1 MALERPQGHDR
12 VLTGLWTA
20 ADVERLPHAL
30 LFTGGE
36 GIGKFMAAQWFLAGL
51 FCEAGPGEPCG
62 TCGACRR
69 LWGGSF
75 GDLFLVDPE
84 AEGTERIPVGRIA
97 RRDREG
103 GVCLE
108 EFFSL
113 RPTEGGWR
121 GVILRDF
128 ERATRDAQNA
138 LLKTLEE
145 PGGSCC
151 LVLVSA
157 HPGRLLETVRSR
169 CVQIG
174 LEAPDNET
182 CARVLAESG
191 IDTET
196 AERVA
201 RWVGG
206 APGRALRWARRGATA
221 ERGVL
226 LAILGGE
233 LDGLSG
239 AGQVLALEGE
249 LGEGTPS
256 ALARRRAVGVV
267 EMAVEVLRDLSR
279 CGAGVPA
286 SEVPHGDVPEGILCL
301 GRESGV
307 MRRGLESLW
316 RARRELDSNLAP
328 EAVLDRAFS
337 ELQGAFSGARS
348 RPSGR

>member
-1 MALERPQGHDR
+1 MTLERPQGHDE
-12 VLTGLWTA
+12 VLTGLWA
-20 ADVERLPHAL
+20 AAEAERLPHAL

-51 FCEAGPGEPCG
+51 FCEAGPGEPCE

-69 LWGGSF
+69 LWAGSF
-75 GDLFLVDPE
+75 GDLFLVDPD

-97 RRDREG
+97 RRDREE

-113 RPTEGGWR
+113 RPAEGGWR

-128 ERATRDAQNA
+128 ERATREAQNA

-157 HPGRLLETVRSR
+157 HPGRLLDTVRSR
-169 CVQIG
+169 CVHVG
-174 LEAPDNET
+174 LEAPDDET
-182 CARVLAESG
+182 CARVLSKSG
-191 IDTET
+191 LDTET
-196 AERVA
+196 AQQVS
-201 RWVGG
+201 RWAAG
-206 APGRALRWARRGATA
+206 APGRALRWALRGATA
-221 ERGVL
+221 ERDVL
-226 LAILGGE
+226 LAVLGGE
-233 LDGLSG
+233 LDALSG
-239 AGQVLALEGE
+239 AGQVLAVEGE
-249 LGEGTPS
+249 LGEGTPT

-267 EMAVEVLRDLSR
+267 ELAVEVLRDLTR

-301 GRESGV
+301 VRESSV
-307 MRRGLESLW
+307 TRRGLEVLW

-337 ELQGAFSGARS
+337 ELQDIFCGARS
-348 RPSGR
+348 RVR